1 MQSFLLI
8 IGLFYFV
15 GCTSKA
21 NNSTVSSDSSS
32 TTIVESNTVQGPDI
46 TIAKA
51 KEMMSQSK
59 EIVLID
65 VRTQG
70 EVDAGVIG
78 QPLHI
83 DISKPDFKQKIEAL
97 DKSKEYI
104 VYCAV
109 GGRSGTAVKYM
120 RQAGFDKSYNMMGGY
135 NEWSRK

>member
-1 MQSFLLI
+1 MQSILLI
-8 IGLFYFV
+8 ISLFYV
-15 GCTSKA
+15 IGCSPKEVNSA
-21 NNSTVSSDSSS
+21 NIQTASP
-32 TTIVESNTVQGPDI
+32 SNTESILVQGPDI

-51 KEMMSQSK
+51 KQMMETSK
-59 EIVLID
+59 DIILID

-70 EVDAGVIG
+70 EVDNGIIG
-78 QPLHI
+78 NPLHI

-135 NEWSRK
+135 NEWSGK

>member
-1 MQSFLLI
+1 MQSFFLI
-8 IGLFYFV
+8 ISLFYII
-15 GCTSKA
+15 GCSPKEVNSA
-21 NNSTVSSDSSS
+21 NIQTASPSIT
-32 TTIVESNTVQGPDI
+32 ESIAVQGPDI

-51 KEMMSQSK
+51 KQMMETSK
-59 EIVLID
+59 DIILID

-70 EVDAGVIG
+70 EVDNGIIG
-78 QPLHI
+78 NPLHI

-135 NEWSRK
+135 KEWSRK